1 MAACGDSPPPPRL
14 AHSRPLPPACL
25 AHLSR
30 SEDIEELFGEIGALK
45 SVSLLTKE
53 DGSSRGMALVVFKRK
68 ADAEAALEKYNG
80 VPLDGRPLKISLQS
94 NLTPV
99 SATTPRGGKGAGADA
114 VQIISGRGGGR
125 VVTVEGGGKGGGK
138 GKGVG
143 RGRGRGGFDLA
154 SMMGAD
160 EDAAPTGWKGT
171 GKGKGRG
178 KGGKGKGGKG
188 KGAPV
193 SADDLDADLESYHNM
208 AAS

>member
-1 MAACGDSPPPPRL
+1 
-14 AHSRPLPPACL
+14 
-25 AHLSR
+25 
-30 SEDIEELFGEIGALK
+30 
-45 SVSLLTKE
+45 
-53 DGSSRGMALVVFKRK
+53 
-68 ADAEAALEKYNG
+68 
-80 VPLDGRPLKISLQS
+80 
-94 NLTPV
+94 
-99 SATTPRGGKGAGADA
+99 

-171 GKGKGRG
+171 CKGKGRG

>member
-1 MAACGDSPPPPRL
+1 
-14 AHSRPLPPACL
+14 
-25 AHLSR
+25 LSR

-68 ADAEAALEKYNG
+68 ADAETALEKYNG

-125 VVTVEGGGKGGGK
+125 VVTVEGGGKGGEYHGEDAFL
-138 GKGVG
+138 GCGALAARGRGVG
-143 RGRGRGGFDLA
+143 RIAGGEGPMRT
-154 SMMGAD
+154 SPRTNKR
-160 EDAAPTGWKGT
+160 AP
-171 GKGKGRG
+171 
-178 KGGKGKGGKG
+178 
-188 KGAPV
+188 
-193 SADDLDADLESYHNM
+193 
-208 AAS
+208 